1 MENISNIQSQSQ
13 IQSSQENTMGNHDT
27 QNFIVQIFNDFIQNG
42 GEPKVTSFKRHLDS
56 LINSD
61 IKPLCSR
68 SAKSPDGSDWRS
80 VLKSKFSGRGAK
92 WVEISIDE
100 LSETLDKFDSQGI
113 DTKTYRMFI
122 EQAEFAWIRFAG
134 PRIDSNI
141 QCAAFEVRTPGSTI
155 DCPKQLH
162 YVPVSQLDE
171 IIKPLNGTPHSRKLE
186 VIKSNEA
193 QENAEEHTDD
203 ETPKTFDC
211 SEELCVDPEC
221 PGDEAHSQLNDEVIK
236 LDSLEEVYNDFMD
249 DECNDEI
256 FANA

>member
-56 LINSD
+56 LINAD

-92 WVEISIDE
+92 WVQISVDE
-100 LSETLDKFDSQGI
+100 LSETLNNFDSQDI
-113 DTKTYRMFI
+113 DTKAYRMFI
-122 EQAEFAWIRFAG
+122 EQAGFAWIRFSG
-134 PRIDSNI
+134 PRINSNI
-141 QCAAFEVRTPGSTI
+141 QSAAFEVRTPGSTI

-162 YVPVSQLDE
+162 YVPVSQIDE
-171 IIKPLNGTPHSRKLE
+171 LIKPLNGTPHSLKLE
-186 VIKSNEA
+186 VLKSNES
-193 QENAEEHTDD
+193 QENSEE
-203 ETPKTFDC
+203 PVA
-211 SEELCVDPEC
+211 EELCEDTEF
-221 PGDEAHSQLNDEVIK
+221 PGDEAHEMIDEVIK
-236 LDSLEEVYNDFMD
+236 LDSLDEIYNDFME